1 MNTPVIAKL
10 RIMKNALL
18 SLAPIVT
25 LALAGCAVGPNY
37 QRPTTDTPAHYKADQ
52 AAAQDRAVA
61 NSRRAAELASE
72 RYRAGIVSYLE
83 VVDADRVALQSER
96 VSAQL
101 AGQQLIASVHL
112 IKALGG
118 RWQGQGF

>member
-1 MNTPVIAKL
+1 MNTPVTAKL
-10 RIMKNALL
+10 HIMKHALL
-18 SLAPIVT
+18 SSVAIVT

-37 QRPTTDTPAHYKADQ
+37 KRPTTETPAHYKADQ

-83 VVDADRVALQSER
+83 VVDAIAWRFSPNA
-96 VSAQL
+96 SARNLPGSNSSHRFISSRPL
-101 AGQQLIASVHL
+101 AAAG
-112 IKALGG
+112 
-118 RWQGQGF
+118 